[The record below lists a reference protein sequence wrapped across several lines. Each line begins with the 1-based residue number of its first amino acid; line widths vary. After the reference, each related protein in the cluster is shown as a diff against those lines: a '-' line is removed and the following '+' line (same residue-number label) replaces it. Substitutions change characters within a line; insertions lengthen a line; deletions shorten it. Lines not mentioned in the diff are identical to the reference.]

1 MSSFPRRTTGGLR
14 RFVEDPA
21 AMVPPDVRTRSRSSS
36 PARICSAEG
45 LPIDEVTINGHKFDF
60 WSYKQLEGLSAPVLS
75 RRVAALQQRLADC
88 GFPDQGAPRSRQC
101 DDLTRYIIVKQAHL
115 SCEAHRVSPTGKNIA
130 KMLRRF
136 GCPEAVVVT
145 EAKLPTHAVVPRTFA
160 DLEAER
166 ASPRAAHA
174 GHIQERHNM
183 EKKSSPPNRPRADSP
198 LRHTEHYTETGAY
211 GERAKDCRQYGHH
224 EDTRFEGGCARVL
237 GAAKRHIEVPDRLRP
252 KARSVDV
259 TQEQT
264 GRYSQIEAADKAGMP
279 ISRDPSPRCKRVDF
293 DLHNQSHFNGCALDE
308 NRPENLL
315 LTRMNERYAG
325 DVGDRAFGAR
335 LSTKAE
341 QRKKYHAPRPS
352 SGVVV
357 NHNHDAE
364 VITAVCHRT
373 GELKTWEVPYEKDF
387 LGGIKKHVPHL
398 ADHAHCA
405 GVFETDKEKN
415 EFVAGSGHGR
425 RYIDATLGVTMATD
439 RGGLSAVK
447 QNGDEIEQHSY
458 VRGVVPKTAAALFQ
472 TAIGGTSPDWMKAP
486 RCKKRTTPSSCSRE
500 SVREATKLKL
510 TTIMID
516 PSPQVPVL

>member
-447 QNGDEIEQHSY
+447 PK
-458 VRGVVPKTAAALFQ
+458 RG
-472 TAIGGTSPDWMKAP
+472 
-486 RCKKRTTPSSCSRE
+486 
-500 SVREATKLKL
+500 
-510 TTIMID
+510 
-516 PSPQVPVL
+516 